1 MTITRDLI
9 IGGEHVP
16 AQSGRTTEDLNPYTG
31 EVFARVAAAGP
42 DDVHRAVGAAAD
54 AAEAWAATAPSER
67 RRIFL
72 RAADIFESRLE
83 EGARI
88 MAEEVGGVRGWAEFN
103 THLAANILREAAG
116 ATTLPQGEVLATDMP
131 GVISMSVRQPYGVV
145 AAISPWNA
153 PFILG
158 MRAIAV
164 PLAVG
169 NTVVLKPSEDAP
181 LACGL
186 FLADALVEAGL
197 PAGVLNVVTNDRA
210 DAAEVVE
217 ALISDQRVRM
227 VNFTGST
234 SVGRTIGTLA
244 AQHLKPA
251 VLELGGKNSLVV
263 LKDADLDYAVDA
275 AAFGAYMNA
284 GQICMSV
291 DRVLVDRSIAAEF
304 TERFAAKVRDLPT
317 GDPTDPA
324 TVIGPAVN
332 PRSAQRQYGLIE
344 DAVAKGATVRA
355 GGHRLENSL
364 VPATVLT
371 DVTPQMDIFHDEIFG
386 AVTVVF
392 EVDGPD
398 DAVEFAN
405 NTNYGLTAGVITENL
420 GEGWDVAKRLKT
432 GIVHVNDQSVADE
445 PQAPFGGIQESGYG
459 KFGGQAGVE
468 SFSERRW
475 ITVQEEGHAR
485 FPF

>member
-1 MTITRDLI
+1 VSITRDLI
-9 IGGEHVP
+9 INGEHVP
-16 AQSGRTTEDLNPYTG
+16 ALSGRTTEDVNPYTG
-31 EVFARVAAAGP
+31 EVFATVAAGAP
-42 DDVHRAVGAAAD
+42 EDVTRAVDAAA
-54 AAEAWAATAPSER
+54 AASEQWAATPPSAR

-72 RAADIFESRLE
+72 RAADIFESRVE
-83 EGARI
+83 EGAEI
-88 MAEEVGGVRGWAEFN
+88 MAKEVGGVRGWAEFN

-158 MRAIAV
+158 MRSIAV

-169 NTVVLKPSEDAP
+169 NTVVMKPSEDAP

-186 FLADALVEAGL
+186 FLADALIEAGL
-197 PAGVLNVVTNDRA
+197 PAGALNVVTNDRS
-210 DAAEVVE
+210 DAAEVV
-217 ALISDQRVRM
+217 ATLISDNRVRC

-234 SVGRTIGTLA
+234 AVGRTVGTLA

-263 LKDADLDYAVDA
+263 LDDADLDYAVDA

-291 DRVLVDRSIAAEF
+291 DRVLVDRSVAGEF
-304 TERFAAKVRDLPT
+304 TERFAEKVKHLPT
-317 GDPTDPA
+317 GDPTDPT

-332 PRSAQRQYGLIE
+332 ARSAERQYGLID
-344 DAVAKGATVRA
+344 DAVAKGASVHA
-355 GGHRLENSL
+355 GGHRLGNAL
-364 VPATVLT
+364 VPATVLS
-371 DVTPQMDIFHDEIFG
+371 DVTPEMDIFHDEIFG
-386 AVTVVF
+386 AITTVF

-398 DAVEFAN
+398 EAVEFAN
-405 NTNYGLTAGVITENL
+405 NTNYGLTAGVITEDRARGL
-420 GEGWDVAKRLKT
+420 SVAKRLKT

-459 KFGGQAGVE
+459 KFGGHAGVE

-475 ITVQEEGHAR
+475 VTIQEEGHAR
-485 FPF
+485 YPF

>member
-1 MTITRDLI
+1 MSITRDLI
-9 IGGEHVP
+9 IDGEHVP
-16 AQSGRTTEDLNPYTG
+16 ALSGRTAEDINPYTG
-31 EVFARVAAAGP
+31 EVFATVAAGGP
-42 DDVHRAVGAAAD
+42 EDVTRAVDAAAS
-54 AAEAWAATAPSER
+54 AAEEWAGTTPSAR

-72 RAADIFESRLE
+72 RAADLLE
-83 EGARI
+83 ERIEQGAEI
-88 MAEEVGGVRGWAEFN
+88 MAKEVGGVRGWAEFN

-131 GVISMSVRQPYGVV
+131 GVRSMSVRRPYGVV

-158 MRAIAV
+158 MRSIAV

-186 FLADALVEAGL
+186 FLADALVDAGL

-210 DAAEVVE
+210 DAAEVVS
-217 ALISDQRVRM
+217 ALISDQRVRI

-234 SVGRTIGTLA
+234 AVGRTIGTLA

-263 LKDADLDYAVDA
+263 LRDADLDYAVDA

-291 DRVLVDRSIAAEF
+291 DRVLVDRSIAEEF
-304 TERFAAKVRDLPT
+304 TERFARKVQDLPT
-317 GDPTDPA
+317 GDPTDPG

-332 PRSAQRQYGLIE
+332 ARSAERQYALVD
-344 DAVAKGATVRA
+344 DAVAKGAVLRA

-371 DVTPQMDIFHDEIFG
+371 DVTPEMDIFHDEIFG
-386 AVTVVF
+386 AVTTVF

-398 DAVEFAN
+398 EAVEFAN

-420 GEGWDVAKRLKT
+420 GEGIAVAQRLKT

>member
-1 MTITRDLI
+1 MSITRDLLI
-9 IGGEHVP
+9 DGGHVP
-16 AQSGRTTEDLNPYTG
+16 ALSGRTTEDTNPYTG
-31 EVFARVAAAGP
+31 EVFATVAAAGP
-42 DDVHRAVGAAAD
+42 QDVTRAVDAAAD
-54 AAEAWAATAPSER
+54 AAEEWAAMPPSAR

-72 RAADIFESRLE
+72 RAADIFESRLD
-83 EGARI
+83 EGAEI
-88 MAEEVGGVRGWAEFN
+88 MAREVGGVRGWAEFN
-103 THLAANILREAAG
+103 THLAADILREAAA
-116 ATTLPQGEVLATDMP
+116 ATTLPRGEVLATDMP

-158 MRAIAV
+158 MRSIAV

-169 NTVVLKPSEDAP
+169 NTVVMKPSEDAP

-186 FLADALVEAGL
+186 FLADALIEAGL

-210 DAAEVVE
+210 DAADVVST
-217 ALISDQRVRM
+217 LISDNRVRC

-234 SVGRTIGTLA
+234 AVGRTIGTLA

-263 LKDADLDYAVDA
+263 LHDADLDYAVDA

-291 DRVLVDRSIAAEF
+291 DRVLVDRRIGEEF
-304 TERFAAKVRDLPT
+304 TERFAQKVQNLPT
-317 GDPTDPA
+317 GDPTDPG

-332 PRSAQRQYGLIE
+332 ARSAERQYGLID
-344 DAVAKGATVRA
+344 DAVAKGASVRA
-355 GGHRLENSL
+355 GGHRLDNAL

-371 DVTPQMDIFHDEIFG
+371 EVTPQMDIFHDEIFG
-386 AVTVVF
+386 AITTVF

-398 DAVEFAN
+398 EAVEFAN
-405 NTNYGLTAGVITENL
+405 NTNYGLTAGIITEDRARGL
-420 GEGWDVAKRLKT
+420 SVAKRLKT

-459 KFGGQAGVE
+459 KFGGLAGVE

-475 ITVQEEGHAR
+475 VTVQEEGHAQ